1 MIDDRPMIATWHP
14 VAHDATVASALEAT
28 LHGRLLRV
36 ERRAGETVWRW
47 SVRCRCGRELGAGSS
62 PDAHSAERAA
72 EDEVYK
78 VHPPRSEWPALDG

>member
-1 MIDDRPMIATWHP
+1 MIATWHP
-14 VAHDATVASALEAT
+14 VSHPPSVASALETT

-36 ERRAGETVWRW
+36 ERRARETAWRW
-47 SVRCRCGRELGAGSS
+47 SVRCRCGRELEAGSA

-78 VHPPRSEWPALDG
+78 IHPPTREWPALDG